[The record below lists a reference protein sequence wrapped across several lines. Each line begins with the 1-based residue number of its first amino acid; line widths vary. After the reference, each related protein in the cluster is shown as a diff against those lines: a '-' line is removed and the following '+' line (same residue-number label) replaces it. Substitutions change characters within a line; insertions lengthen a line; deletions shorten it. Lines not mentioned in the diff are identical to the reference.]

1 MKILYITTYLLRNES
16 ASIRNVSLIN
26 GLVENECDVDV
37 ITLNYLEYLEDKF
50 LKENINKKVKV
61 IKIPIPNF
69 NRIFSLIQKSKE
81 KEQIQK
87 KASKLLCIKDF
98 IKKILYF
105 PDVYS
110 ESIKRVKNIKIS
122 LEDYDYIISSSDSKS
137 SHFIAKKL
145 LDVNKI
151 TIPWIQ
157 IWGDPWEDDI
167 GLNELNFL
175 LKYRIRRNEKKLLER
190 ASKIFYLSPLT
201 AGKISKN
208 SPSISN
214 KVFTLLRSYLKTID
228 TINDRDNYIFSYTG
242 TITNRN
248 IDNLI
253 NSIEKYN
260 KENSK
265 KIELNFYGVNEKDSK
280 QTILVKDFI
289 KVFKRISFEE
299 VLEVYKKS
307 DVLVYIDN
315 LYNSTQIPGKIY
327 DYFGTNK
334 VILSLY
340 ETDKSKQF
348 LEKFNRVELI
358 ENNKEF
364 NVEEIIKKINKEH
377 ILEEFSPKNIAKK
390 FLKDIEENK

>member
-1 MKILYITTYLLRNES
+1 M
-16 ASIRNVSLIN
+16 
-26 GLVENECDVDV
+26 
-37 ITLNYLEYLEDKF
+37 
-50 LKENINKKVKV
+50 
-61 IKIPIPNF
+61 
-69 NRIFSLIQKSKE
+69 
-81 KEQIQK
+81 
-87 KASKLLCIKDF
+87 
-98 IKKILYF
+98 
-105 PDVYS
+105 
-110 ESIKRVKNIKIS
+110 
-122 LEDYDYIISSSDSKS
+122 EDYDYIISSSDSKS

-145 LDVNKI
+145 LDINKV

-208 SPSISN
+208 FPSISN

-228 TINDRDNYIFSYTG
+228 TINDKDTYIFSYTG

-280 QTILVKDFI
+280 QTILAKDFI
-289 KVFKRISFEE
+289 KVFKRVSFEE

-364 NVEEIIKKINKEH
+364 NVE
-377 ILEEFSPKNIAKK
+377 
-390 FLKDIEENK
+390 